1 SAMARYSK
9 IESSPW
15 KETDS
20 SPVRDSSDGDETPI
34 PPRRSTHLALHS
46 VLLAINLLILFLN
59 AYTWLAIERNAD
71 PHSATPFRNV
81 ISYEARPFDVKAIYL
96 NNGTLNPH
104 KSTSLNGPP
113 RESLEQAWDKLMK
126 HQNVRVPES
135 ELGQYTGDD
144 NIVKLT
150 DGSGYYT
157 TVAVFHGLHCVRRLH
172 HAIYADHYYPG
183 LSEEETFLLKR
194 HTEHCIDWLR
204 QYVQCN
210 ADTTLIPIQ
219 WAADSPGPVSTDKG
233 KHQCVVWEPIYEWMA
248 EHSFDPFEPGLL
260 VHPTFGNP
268 YENSTDHGHSLGIAP
283 LGKGGLLHEHER
295 KWPSLHTTAHVV
307 VLALASWGL
316 FSLCLAVAQRI
327 TARQWLFSSPLPDPY
342 HPETLE
348 PGRNTCHCGNTI
360 KEALSRGCV
369 YDTMATAWLP
379 PYCRDA
385 KLTAEFDK
393 SGPGPNGQWSYFA
406 DEAGTQ
412 PLTTTQMASLGET
425 GGSFWASRDW
435 HIVHCL
441 FYWQKYVR
449 MRETGVVME
458 ERFDSIHHVRHCSRL
473 IRNPV
478 PDHFFLIEVPV
489 RMNSSMDEE

>member
-1 SAMARYSK
+1 MARYSK

-15 KETDS
+15 KEHDS
-20 SPVRDSSDGDETPI
+20 SPARDSSDFDETPI
-34 PPRRSTHLALHS
+34 PPRRTSRIALHC
-46 VLLAINLLILFLN
+46 VFLAINLLVLSLN
-59 AYTWLAIERNAD
+59 AYTWLAIERKVD
-71 PHSATPFRNV
+71 PHYPR
-81 ISYEARPFDVKAIYL
+81 RPFDVKAIYL

-104 KSTSLNGPP
+104 KANSFNGPP
-113 RESLEQAWDKLMK
+113 RESLENAWDKLMK

-135 ELGQYTGDD
+135 ELGQYAGDD
-144 NIVKLT
+144 SIVKLT

-157 TVAVFHGLHCVRRLH
+157 TVAVFHGLHCVQRLH

-183 LSEEETFLLKR
+183 LSEDETFLLKR

-260 VHPTFGNP
+260 VHPT
-268 YENSTDHGHSLGIAP
+268 
-283 LGKGGLLHEHER
+283 
-295 KWPSLHTTAHVV
+295 
-307 VLALASWGL
+307 LA
-316 FSLCLAVAQRI
+316 Q
-327 TARQWLFSSPLPDPY
+327 QWLFSSSLPDPY

-360 KEALSRGCV
+360 KEALARGCV

-379 PYCRDA
+379 PYCRDE

-406 DEAGTQ
+406 DKAGIE
-412 PLTTTQMASLGET
+412 PLTTSQMAGLGET

-458 ERFDSIHHVRHCSRL
+458 ERFDSLDHVKHCSRL
-473 IRNPV
+473 IRNPI

-489 RMNSSMDEE
+489 RMNSSMDED